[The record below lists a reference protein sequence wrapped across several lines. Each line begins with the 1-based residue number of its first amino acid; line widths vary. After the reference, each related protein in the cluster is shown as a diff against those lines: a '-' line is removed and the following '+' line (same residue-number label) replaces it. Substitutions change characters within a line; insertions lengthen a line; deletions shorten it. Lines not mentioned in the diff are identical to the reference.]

1 MKTPSPA
8 PLLVFGAHPDDIE
21 FGCGGVIAAETAAG
35 RKAHFVVCS
44 KGESATRGTP
54 ALRAREA
61 KSAANILGAS
71 IEFANLGG
79 DAHFEVQTRHVLT
92 LARIIRRIRPGTVL
106 APSIEG
112 NQHPDHSKLG
122 LMVRDALR
130 VARYGGVRE
139 LRALKPHAC
148 GALLWYAVSPEAEP
162 PGNKILIDVSAREL
176 LDTWCRAMNAHAS
189 QMATRNYIEL
199 QLTRARLNGL
209 RSGTGHAI
217 ALFPADAP
225 VFNSLAPLSRSAR
238 AF

>member
-1 MKTPSPA
+1 MSKTESST
-8 PLLVFGAHPDDIE
+8 LLVFGAHPDDIE

-54 ALRAREA
+54 AIRAREA
-61 KSAANILGAS
+61 RNAAKILGATL
-71 IEFANLGG
+71 EFANLGG
-79 DAHFEVQTRHVLT
+79 DAHFEVQTRHVIT
-92 LARIIRRIRPGTVL
+92 LAKIIRRVRPGAVL
-106 APSIEG
+106 APSIGG

-130 VARYGGVRE
+130 LARYGGVRE
-139 LRALKPHAC
+139 LRSLKPHAC
-148 GALLWYAVSPEAEP
+148 GTLFWYAVTPEAEP
-162 PGNKILIDVSAREL
+162 AGNKVLIDVSAQV
-176 LDTWCRAMNAHAS
+176 DTWTRAMNAHAS
-189 QMATRNYIEL
+189 QMATRNYVEL

-209 RSGTGHAI
+209 RSGIGHAL

-225 VFNSLAPLSRSAR
+225 VLDSLAQLTRSAR

>member
-1 MKTPSPA
+1 MKNPT

-54 ALRAREA
+54 AIRAREA
-61 KSAANILGAS
+61 KAAARILGAS

-92 LARIIRRIRPGTVL
+92 LAKIIRRVRPGAVL
-106 APSIEG
+106 APSTEG

-162 PGNKILIDVSAREL
+162 AGNKILIDVSAPDL
-176 LDTWCRAMNAHAS
+176 LDAWTRSMAAHAS
-189 QMATRNYIEL
+189 QMATRNYVEL

-209 RSGTGHAI
+209 RSGTNHAI

-225 VFNSLAPLSRSAR
+225 VFNSLAPLHRSAR

>member
-1 MKTPSPA
+1 MNTPRFSPV
-8 PLLVFGAHPDDIE
+8 LVFGAHPDDIE

-35 RKAHFVVCS
+35 RKSHFVVCS

-54 ALRAREA
+54 AIRAREA
-61 KSAANILGAS
+61 RAAAKILGTS

-79 DAHFEVQTRHVLT
+79 DAHFEVSSQHVLT
-92 LARIIRRIRPGTVL
+92 LAKIIRRVRPGAVL

-139 LRALKPHAC
+139 LRALQPHAC
-148 GALLWYAVSPEAEP
+148 GTLFWYAVTPEAEP
-162 PGNKILIDVSAREL
+162 AGNKILIDVSAQ
-176 LDTWCRAMNAHAS
+176 LDIWTRAMDAHAS
-189 QMATRNYIEL
+189 QMATRNYVEL

-225 VFNSLAPLSRSAR
+225 VFNSLTPLSRSAR

>member
-1 MKTPSPA
+1 MPTFPPT
-8 PLLVFGAHPDDIE
+8 LLVFGAHPDDIE
-21 FGCGGVIAAETAAG
+21 FGCGGVVAAETAAG
-35 RKAHFVVCS
+35 RNAHCVVCS
-44 KGESATRGTP
+44 KGESGTRGTP
-54 ALRAREA
+54 AIRTREA
-61 KSAANILGAS
+61 KAAARILGAS

-92 LARIIRRIRPGTVL
+92 LATIIRRARPGTVL

-148 GALLWYAVSPEAEP
+148 GTLLWYAVSPEAEP
-162 PGNKILIDVSAREL
+162 AGNKILIDVSAPDL
-176 LDTWCRAMNAHAS
+176 LDAWTRSMAAHAS
-189 QMATRNYIEL
+189 QMATRNYVEL